1 MFVVRYQYVGGSNII
16 SLGGIVL
23 NPDMLRRAGVAKELF
38 YISDFASDALVA
50 KLASYGTLTKLYQDQ
65 RRR

>member
-38 YISDFASDALVA
+38 I
-50 KLASYGTLTKLYQDQ
+50 LATSLAMHLLRNWRQMA
-65 RRR
+65 R